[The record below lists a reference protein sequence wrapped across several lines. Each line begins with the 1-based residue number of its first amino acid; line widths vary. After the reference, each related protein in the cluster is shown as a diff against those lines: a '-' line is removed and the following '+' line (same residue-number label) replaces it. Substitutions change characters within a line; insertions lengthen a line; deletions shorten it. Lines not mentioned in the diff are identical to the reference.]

1 MFDINITY
9 MYMYMYNQQ
18 YFKKN
23 LIYIKSTE
31 VEKIKR
37 KIAIASSLA
46 LFLNSESKPLI
57 ITTLKWYD
65 NPQPFNQKVCFS

>member
-1 MFDINITY
+1 MFDITY
-9 MYMYMYNQQ
+9 MYIQSIV
-18 YFKKN
+18 FKKKN
-23 LIYIKSTE
+23 QIYIKSTE

-37 KIAIASSLA
+37 KIAMVLA

-57 ITTLKWYD
+57 ITTLMWYD

>member
-9 MYMYMYNQQ
+9 MYMYSQQ

-23 LIYIKSTE
+23 QIYIKSTE

-37 KIAIASSLA
+37 KIAMVLLHCSL
-46 LFLNSESKPLI
+46 I
-57 ITTLKWYD
+57 LKV
-65 NPQPFNQKVCFS
+65 NL

>member
-1 MFDINITY
+1 MFDITY
-9 MYMYMYNQQ
+9 MYIQSIVF
-18 YFKKN
+18 FKKN
-23 LIYIKSTE
+23 QIYIKST
-31 VEKIKR
+31 VRGR
-37 KIAIASSLA
+37 KNKKENCNGSLA

>member
-9 MYMYMYNQQ
+9 MYMYMYSQQ

-23 LIYIKSTE
+23 QIYIKSTE

-37 KIAIASSLA
+37 KIAMVLLRYSL
-46 LFLNSESKPLI
+46 I
-57 ITTLKWYD
+57 LKV
-65 NPQPFNQKVCFS
+65 NL

>member
-9 MYMYMYNQQ
+9 MYMYSQQ

-23 LIYIKSTE
+23 QIYIKSTE

-37 KIAIASSLA
+37 KIAMVLLRCSL
-46 LFLNSESKPLI
+46 I
-57 ITTLKWYD
+57 LKV
-65 NPQPFNQKVCFS
+65 NL

>member
-18 YFKKN
+18 YFKKKQ
-23 LIYIKSTE
+23 IYIKSTE

-37 KIAIASSLA
+37 KIAMVLLCCSL
-46 LFLNSESKPLI
+46 I
-57 ITTLKWYD
+57 LKV
-65 NPQPFNQKVCFS
+65 NL

>member
-9 MYMYMYNQQ
+9 MYMYMYSQQ

-23 LIYIKSTE
+23 QIYIKSTE

-37 KIAIASSLA
+37 KIAMVLLRCS
-46 LFLNSESKPLI
+46 
-57 ITTLKWYD
+57 
-65 NPQPFNQKVCFS
+65 